1 MGLWNKVK
9 RGFKKITRGFT
20 KLVKATVKG
29 IGDLF
34 VGAANFVGSLFGWN
48 MAPDPGNVDI
58 NQQQGTTGSRAVSIQ
73 DQWCVAKTNQ
83 K

>member
-34 VGAANFVGSLFGWN
+34 VGAANFVTVV
-48 MAPDPGNVDI
+48 P
-58 NQQQGTTGSRAVSIQ
+58 
-73 DQWCVAKTNQ
+73 CC
-83 K
+83 